1 MRKILLHDQ
10 KYSVGGPKAVLD
22 GIQNSYLEKKFEFVR
37 LCQTEACGFNPF
49 KAIMFINKY
58 RKLINKENADV
69 IYICGLQYT
78 GLLMTIASKL
88 SNVRKVVL
96 SVHGSDWDNPNG
108 SLRKWILMHI
118 VEPLEIKLA
127 DSVFTVCDAAQKGIK
142 PLHGK
147 KNNEGVV
154 YNTFPNVDYSQ
165 IPKGL
170 LRNELNVDDEKIIV
184 ASVGRVVE
192 AKGHREIIEA
202 IKSIADEDFIFVVVG
217 DGPYLDQYKNKCE
230 EEIKNRRLFLLGR
243 RCDVK
248 ISEALKILFTS
259 HLRPKKNRRLFLLGR
274 RCDVNNILRDSD
286 IFLFATYNE
295 NHSIALMEAVNMHC
309 AVLCT
314 NVGGNAEIIQ
324 DKVSGLLIPSKDSNS
339 IIDGLKE
346 LKDKEIRDKYVYKA
360 FKECCTKFSSENTY
374 GKLEKIFKD

>member
-127 DSVFTVCDAAQKGIK
+127 DSVFTVCEAAQKGIK

-243 RCDVK
+243 RY
-248 ISEALKILFTS
+248 
-259 HLRPKKNRRLFLLGR
+259 
-274 RCDVNNILRDSD
+274 DVNNILRDSD